1 MKKFL
6 SILALVMSLV
16 MCVSMFAACGDKDG
30 ADTTAASTE
39 DANKVTVT
47 WYNGTKELKT
57 EKVEKGSKV
66 TNWTPEA
73 GEGETFDGWFA
84 EASKTTAF
92 DFDKAITENTDIFA
106 KFSSN
111 VYVED
116 TNAYYAIGGGSGTLK
131 DVSWDHAK
139 GAEKTPFVKADDKT
153 ANIYTLTMTLYA
165 GDQFQICYG
174 GAWDGQTG
182 IGFIKGAEYCDGINS
197 YDKTEYKA
205 ADKKVA
211 QVKDAEGNVV
221 FVGSDEFNKGF
232 ETWNITLAEGMDGE
246 YKFTFTTYPNAKEKN
261 QITFELVKKLEA
273 QAETHKMHLVGTF
286 NEWNPADTNDA
297 YKMTAAQDGK
307 TWSAFLTIT
316 EKTEFKVVN
325 QIGTQWFSTNEG
337 NIVLEEAGTYAVKY
351 TVEGDKVEVAKCE
364 YYVVGTFADAEGK
377 AVNFAV
383 KDGVTPKLTVDGKK
397 ASVKFTATD
406 VTGMGD
412 YSWMKD
418 QGKPGVF
425 AFQVVLG
432 CELGIKDWYKD
443 TAADDN
449 FYVAAGEV
457 TVELDL
463 SGETPVASIAK

>member
-30 ADTTAASTE
+30 ADTTAASTQD

-66 TNWTPEA
+66 TSWTPEA

-92 DFDKAITENTDIFA
+92 DFEKALTEDTDIFA

-116 TNAYYAIGGGSGTLK
+116 KNAYYAIGGGAGSLK

-165 GDQFQICYG
+165 GDMFQICYG
-174 GAWDGQTG
+174 SWDGQAG
-182 IGFIKGAEYCDGINS
+182 IGYMQGAEYCDGVNS

-205 ADKKVA
+205 EDKKVA
-211 QVKDAEGNVV
+211 QVKDADGKVV
-221 FVGSDEFNKGF
+221 FVGSDEYNKGF
-232 ETWNITLAEGMDGE
+232 EVWNITLAEGMDGE
-246 YKFTFTTYPNAKEKN
+246 YKFTYTTYPNAKDKN
-261 QITFELVKKLEA
+261 LLTWELVNKLEP

-286 NEWNPADTNDA
+286 NEWKAEDA
-297 YKMTAAQDGK
+297 SEEYKMAASQDGK
-307 TWSAFLTIT
+307 TWTAFLTIT

-325 QIGTQWFSTNEG
+325 QIASSWHSPDG
-337 NIVLEEAGTYAVKY
+337 NNIILEDAGTYAVKY
-351 TVEGDKVEVAKCE
+351 TVEGDVVEVAKCD

-383 KDGVTPKLTVDGKK
+383 KEGVTPKLTVDGTT
-397 ASVKFTATD
+397 ASVKFEAKD
-406 VTGMGD
+406 VTAMSD

-418 QGKPGVF
+418 QKKPGVC
-425 AFQVVLG
+425 AIKVVLG
-432 CELGIKDWYKD
+432 SELGIKDWFDDK
-443 TAADDN
+443 ANNGDN
-449 FYVAAGEV
+449 FYLTAGEHTVTLDITAGTV
-457 TVELDL
+457 TV
-463 SGETPVASIAK
+463 K